1 MSDKKVVI
9 ITGGTKGIGKATS
22 IEFANHGFLVISTT
36 RNIKQKEELEEMF
49 AENIKGDGKVVVE
62 QLDVNNE
69 EDVKN
74 FIGSVVKT
82 YGKLDVLVN
91 NAGIMIENVPLHKTS
106 TENFK
111 KIIDT
116 DLFGLYYGMKYAII
130 EFLKQ
135 GHGNIVNVAS
145 DAGLIGGY
153 SSSLYTAAKHAVVGL
168 TKCGALDYATQNIR
182 VNAVCPGCI
191 KTEIFEDAFKRGTYT
206 EESLANLHP
215 MKRMG
220 TPEEVAKTIYF
231 LADEENS
238 FTTGITVSVDG
249 GLIAM

>member
-1 MSDKKVVI
+1 MNNVI

-22 IEFANHGFLVISTT
+22 IEFANNGYNVVATT
-36 RNIKQKEELEEMF
+36 RNIDNKNELEQMF
-49 AENIKGDGKVVVE
+49 KENVKGSGKVIVE
-62 QLDVNNE
+62 KLDVNNE
-69 EDVKN
+69 EDVKSFIEN
-74 FIGSVVKT
+74 FVKK
-82 YGKLDVLVN
+82 YGKLDCFVN
-91 NAGIMIENVPLHKTS
+91 NAGIMIENVPLHQTT
-106 TENFK
+106 TESFH
-111 KIIDT
+111 KILNT
-116 DLFGLYYGMKYAII
+116 DVLGVYWGMKYAII
-130 EFLKQ
+130 EMLKT
-135 GHGNIVNVAS
+135 GGGSIVNVAS

-168 TKCGALDYATQNIR
+168 TKCGALDYATKGIR

-206 EESLANLHP
+206 EQSLADLHP

-220 TPEEVAKTIYF
+220 TPKEVAKTIVF
-231 LADEENS
+231 LADKENG

>member
-1 MSDKKVVI
+1 MKNVI

-22 IEFANHGFLVISTT
+22 IEFANNGWNVIATT
-36 RNIKQKEELEEMF
+36 RNINNKDSLEKIF
-49 AENIKGDGKVVVE
+49 AENIQGEGKVNIE

-69 EDVKN
+69 NDVKTFMEN
-74 FIGSVVKT
+74 VAKK
-82 YGKLDVLVN
+82 YGKIDCLVN
-91 NAGIMIENVPLHKTS
+91 NAGIMIENVPLHQTT
-106 TENFK
+106 TESFN
-111 KIIDT
+111 KIWNT
-116 DLFGLYYGMKYAII
+116 DVLGVYWGMKYAII
-130 EFLKQ
+130 EMLKQ
-135 GHGNIVNVAS
+135 GGGSIVNVAS

-168 TKCGALDYATQNIR
+168 TKCGALDYATQGIR

-206 EESLANLHP
+206 EQSLADLHP

-220 TPEEVAKTIYF
+220 TPIEVAKTIYF
-231 LADEENS
+231 LAQEENA

>member
-1 MSDKKVVI
+1 MYNVV

-22 IEFANHGFLVISTT
+22 IEFANNGWNVIATT
-36 RNIKQKEELEEMF
+36 RNVGNKDALEKVF
-49 AENIKGDGKVVVE
+49 AENIKGKGRVNIE

-69 EDVKN
+69 NDVKA
-74 FIGSVVKT
+74 FIENVVKK
-82 YGKLDVLVN
+82 YGKLDCLVN
-91 NAGIMIENVPLHKTS
+91 NAGIMIENVPLHQTT
-106 TENFK
+106 TESFN
-111 KIIDT
+111 KIWNT
-116 DLFGLYYGMKYAII
+116 DVLGVYWGMKYAII
-130 EFLKQ
+130 EMLKQ
-135 GHGNIVNVAS
+135 GGGSIVNVAS

-168 TKCGALDYATQNIR
+168 TKCGALDYATQGIR

-206 EESLANLHP
+206 EQSLADLHP

-220 TPEEVAKTIYF
+220 KPIEVAKAIYF
-231 LADEENS
+231 LAQEENA
-238 FTTGITVSVDG
+238 FTTGITISVDG

>member
-1 MSDKKVVI
+1 MNNVI
-9 ITGGTKGIGKATS
+9 VTGGTKGIGKATS
-22 IEFANHGFLVISTT
+22 IEFANNGYNVIATT
-36 RNIKQKEELEEMF
+36 RNIDNKNELEQMF
-49 AENIKGDGKVVVE
+49 KENVKGKGKVIVE

-69 EDVKN
+69 EEVKSFIEN
-74 FIGSVVKT
+74 FVKK
-82 YGKLDVLVN
+82 YEKLDCLVN
-91 NAGIMIENVPLHKTS
+91 NAGIMIENVPLHQTT
-106 TENFK
+106 TENFN
-111 KIIDT
+111 KILNT
-116 DLFGLYYGMKYAII
+116 DVLGVYWGMKYAII
-130 EFLKQ
+130 EMLKT
-135 GHGNIVNVAS
+135 GGGSIVNVAS

-168 TKCGALDYATQNIR
+168 TKCGALDYATKGIR

-206 EESLANLHP
+206 EQSLADLHP

-220 TPEEVAKTIYF
+220 TPTEVAKTIVF
-231 LADEENS
+231 LADKDNG

>member
-1 MSDKKVVI
+1 MKNVL
-9 ITGGTKGIGKATS
+9 ITGGTKGIGKATA
-22 IEFANHGFLVISTT
+22 IEFASKGYRVVATT
-36 RNIKQKEELEEMF
+36 RSIKNKEELEKMF
-49 AENIKGDGKVVVE
+49 KENVNGDGEVIVE
-62 QLDVNNE
+62 ALDVDNE
-69 EDVKN
+69 EEVKN
-74 FIGSVVKT
+74 LIHSIVER
-82 YGKLDVLVN
+82 YGRLDCLVN
-91 NAGIMIENVPLHKTS
+91 NAGIMIENVPLHQTT
-106 TENFK
+106 TENFE
-111 KIIDT
+111 KIINT
-116 DLFGLYYGMKYAII
+116 DLFGVYYGMKYAII
-130 EFLKQ
+130 EMLKQ
-135 GHGNIVNVAS
+135 GGGSIVNVAS

-168 TKCGALDYATQNIR
+168 TKCGALDYATQGIR

-220 TPEEVAKTIYF
+220 TPTEVAKTIFF
-231 LADEENS
+231 LAQEENG

>member
-1 MSDKKVVI
+1 MYNVV

-22 IEFANHGFLVISTT
+22 IEFANNGWNVIATT
-36 RNIKQKEELEEMF
+36 RNVGNKDALEKVF
-49 AENIKGDGKVVVE
+49 AENIKGKGRINIE

-69 EDVKN
+69 NDVKA
-74 FIGSVVKT
+74 FIENVVKK
-82 YGKLDVLVN
+82 YGKLDCLVN
-91 NAGIMIENVPLHKTS
+91 NAGIMIENVPLHQTT
-106 TENFK
+106 TESFN
-111 KIIDT
+111 KIWNT
-116 DLFGLYYGMKYAII
+116 DVLGVYWGMKYAII
-130 EFLKQ
+130 EMLKQ
-135 GHGNIVNVAS
+135 GGGSIVNVAS

-168 TKCGALDYATQNIR
+168 TKCGALDYATQGIR

-206 EESLANLHP
+206 EQSLADLHP

-220 TPEEVAKTIYF
+220 KPIEVAKAIYF
-231 LADEENS
+231 LAQEENA
-238 FTTGITVSVDG
+238 FTTGITISVDG

>member
-1 MSDKKVVI
+1 MKNVL
-9 ITGGTKGIGKATS
+9 ITGGTKGIGKATA
-22 IEFANHGFLVISTT
+22 IEFASKGYRVIATT
-36 RNIKQKEELEEMF
+36 RSIKNKEELEKMF
-49 AENIKGDGKVVVE
+49 KESIHGDGEVIVE
-62 QLDVNNE
+62 ALDVNNE

-74 FIGSVVKT
+74 LIHSIVEK
-82 YGKLDVLVN
+82 YGRLDCLVN
-91 NAGIMIENVPLHKTS
+91 NAGIMIENVPLHQTT
-106 TENFK
+106 TENFE
-111 KIIDT
+111 KIINT
-116 DLFGLYYGMKYAII
+116 DLFGVYYGMKYAII
-130 EFLKQ
+130 EMLKQ
-135 GHGNIVNVAS
+135 GGGSIVNVAS

-168 TKCGALDYATQNIR
+168 TKCGALDYATQGIR

-220 TPEEVAKTIYF
+220 TPTEVAKTIFF
-231 LADEENS
+231 LAQEENG

>member
-1 MSDKKVVI
+1 MYNVV

-22 IEFANHGFLVISTT
+22 IEFANNGWNVIATT
-36 RNIKQKEELEEMF
+36 RNVGDKDALEKVF
-49 AENIKGDGKVVVE
+49 AENIKGNGRVNIE

-69 EDVKN
+69 NDVKA
-74 FIGSVVKT
+74 FIENVVKK
-82 YGKLDVLVN
+82 YGKLDCLVN
-91 NAGIMIENVPLHKTS
+91 NAGIMIENVPLHQTT
-106 TENFK
+106 TESFN
-111 KIIDT
+111 KIWNT
-116 DLFGLYYGMKYAII
+116 DVLGVYWGMKYAII
-130 EFLKQ
+130 EMLKQ
-135 GHGNIVNVAS
+135 GGGSIVNVAS

-168 TKCGALDYATQNIR
+168 TKCGALDYATQGIR

-206 EESLANLHP
+206 EKSLADLHP

-220 TPEEVAKTIYF
+220 KPIEVAKAIYF
-231 LADEENS
+231 LAQEENA
-238 FTTGITVSVDG
+238 FTTGITISVDG

>member
-1 MSDKKVVI
+1 MKNVL
-9 ITGGTKGIGKATS
+9 ITGGTKGIGKATA
-22 IEFANHGFLVISTT
+22 IEFANNGYRVIATT
-36 RNIKQKEELEEMF
+36 RSIKNKEELEKMF
-49 AENIKGDGKVVVE
+49 KENVNGSGEVIVE
-62 QLDVNNE
+62 GLDVNNE

-74 FIGSVVKT
+74 LIHSIVEK
-82 YGKLDVLVN
+82 YGRLDCLVN
-91 NAGIMIENVPLHKTS
+91 NAGIMIENVPLHQTT
-106 TENFK
+106 TENFE
-111 KIIDT
+111 KIINT
-116 DLFGLYYGMKYAII
+116 DLFGVYYGMKYAII
-130 EFLKQ
+130 EMLKQ
-135 GHGNIVNVAS
+135 GGGSIVNVAS

-168 TKCGALDYATQNIR
+168 TKCGALDYATQGIR

-220 TPEEVAKTIYF
+220 TPTEVAKTIYF
-231 LADEENS
+231 LAQEENG